1 MLKLEN
7 CQVTKNVKT
16 IRADK
21 TEYHAVQV
29 AASDRP
35 ERTTTKAMQGHFLRA
50 GVTSKYI
57 VKEFPVTPDAHIP
70 IGMCKLEKYLMF
82 PRSLFLVYHRNDF
95 IRTTLRAR
103 TICGRDRKLVRPLY
117 FLH

>member
-1 MLKLEN
+1 
-7 CQVTKNVKT
+7 
-16 IRADK
+16 
-21 TEYHAVQV
+21 
-29 AASDRP
+29 
-35 ERTTTKAMQGHFLRA
+35 MQGHFLRA

-70 IGMCKLEKYLMF
+70 IGMCKLEKYPML
-82 PRSLFLVYHRNDF
+82 PRISLSLVSHRNDF
-95 IRTTLRAR
+95 ICTTLRAR